1 MKYFAALL
9 SATAYSLRLP
19 KSLRDD
25 VSRYVR
31 QHKKGPANP
40 EQAPFRRQLDFWA
53 YSVAVAVSEELEPV
67 DAKSARR
74 GHPFVDTRS
83 VQMPDDLCALLA
95 VVTAARLGP
104 DQEGLAE
111 PGQIIEFGNRL
122 AAAGCRLVLR
132 ELRDGDLRLTPLDKV
147 RAQAESLFGKSGVA
161 AAHGE
166 VAPEDTGLETAMEG
180 GESETVEFKST
191 LRVNLYTGK
200 RDEEMESAVLKT
212 LAAFLNT
219 DGGTLVVGVADDGSA
234 TGIEAD
240 GFKSEDEMSRH
251 LVNKVRDRMD
261 VSVVTSM
268 RLQFASH
275 RGSRVFVVRCARSSV
290 PVFVRDSKRAS
301 VERFY
306 IRTGPATT
314 ELPASKTQSYIRQ
327 RFDS

>member
-9 SATAYSLRLP
+9 SAAAYSLRLP
-19 KSLRDD
+19 KNLRGD
-25 VSRYVR
+25 VSRYVH

-53 YSVAVAVSEELEPV
+53 YSVAVAISEELEPV
-67 DAKSARR
+67 DARSARG
-74 GHPFVDTRS
+74 GHSFVDTRS
-83 VQMPDDLCALLA
+83 VQMPEDLCALLA

-111 PGQIIEFGNRL
+111 PSQIVEFGNRL

-132 ELRDGDLRLTPLDKV
+132 ELQDGDLRLTPLDKV
-147 RAQAESLFGKSGVA
+147 RSHAESLFGKSGVA
-161 AAHGE
+161 RAQDE
-166 VAPEDTGLETAMEG
+166 VAPEDAGLETVVDG

-191 LRVNLYTGK
+191 LRVNLHTGQ
-200 RDEEMESAVLKT
+200 RDQEMESAVLKT

-219 DGGTLVVGVADDGSA
+219 DGGTLVVGVADDGSVN
-234 TGIEAD
+234 GIEAD
-240 GFKSEDEMSRH
+240 GFRSEDEMSRH
-251 LVNKVRDRMD
+251 LVNKIRDRMD
-261 VSVVTSM
+261 VSAATLM
-268 RLQFASH
+268 RLQFADH

-290 PVFVRDSKRAS
+290 PVFVSDNKRAS